1 MMVGDEA
8 ACRRAFADLRDRV
21 SQLHLAE
28 LDLAAERN
36 HASGAS
42 APSNPWQALVPR
54 FRALRESL
62 TSEGVAGALVVEAY
76 EAAAEACLRAG
87 DLGEYLKCQAR
98 VGGCSLACLTPP
110 LTRCHSN
117 A

>member
-1 MMVGDEA
+1 MVGDEA